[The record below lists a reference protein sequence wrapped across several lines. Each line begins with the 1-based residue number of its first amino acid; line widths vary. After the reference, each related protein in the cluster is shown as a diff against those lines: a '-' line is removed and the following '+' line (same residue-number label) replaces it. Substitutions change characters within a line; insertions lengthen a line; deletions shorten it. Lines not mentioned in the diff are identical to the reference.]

1 LTRTNYK
8 LYNNTME
15 KKRFKIYEY
24 TAVFQ
29 PAPEGGYS
37 VIVPALPGCISEGD
51 SFEEALS
58 NIKEAIELYLE
69 ESTSRNDLL
78 QDDRLIIAPV
88 KVKI

>member
-1 LTRTNYK
+1 
-8 LYNNTME
+8 ME

-37 VIVPALPGCISEGD
+37 VIVPALPGCLSEGD